1 VAAELAGLLAAN
13 VFYAVTGG
21 AAFVATG
28 FVDRRRSTWP
38 RLWAAYLFGVAIV
51 VVPVSYLALLGLGVG
66 WITISLA
73 MLAAVGLAWRRV
85 RRSEP
90 RDTGVGRRRAVGP
103 WIVALP
109 FLAAAVGILV
119 DAWRAFTVRPLVEWD
134 AWAIWAA
141 KARLLF
147 EAPSAAPG
155 FLRDATYGQP
165 TYPLAFPT
173 LQALG
178 YRAMGTFDGTL
189 IGVQLL
195 LLAFGLAAALC
206 ALEQRVA
213 RPPIVALAALV
224 IVSASQFLFQLLTH
238 YADIPLAIFVASGVV
253 AGGTWLA
260 DDADAWALT
269 CFVVFLGMAGL
280 TKNEG
285 LLFAAAGVAALVTAA
300 ARTRRLRPALLA
312 GAAVA
317 TIALPWRVYTA
328 AFGLH
333 DADYDLTNVVDVG
346 YLRDHAS
353 RLDVAVPEL
362 WRQIADANHWGFI
375 VPIVVLALVSGVAA
389 GRWRLSLY
397 GALWL
402 VLSFGGLLLTYWVSV
417 LPVESNLSNS
427 SNRTIVS
434 LVVTGIALTP
444 LLLLP
449 PAARSDDP

>member
-1 VAAELAGLLAAN
+1 VAAELAGLLVAN
-13 VFYAVTGG
+13 AFYAVVGG
-21 AAFVATG
+21 AVFVAAG
-28 FVDRRRSTWP
+28 FVDRRSSTWP

-51 VVPVSYLALLGLGVG
+51 VVPASYLALIGLGVG

-73 MLAAVGLAWRRV
+73 MLAAVGLALRRL
-85 RRSEP
+85 RRSP
-90 RDTGVGRRRAVGP
+90 QRDVRPQHRALGP

-109 FLAAAVGILV
+109 LLLVAVAILV

-134 AWAIWAA
+134 AWAVWAA
-141 KARLLF
+141 KARLLY

-155 FLRDATYGQP
+155 FLHDTTYGP
-165 TYPLAFPT
+165 PSYPLAFPT

-195 LLAFGLAAALC
+195 LLAFGLVAALC
-206 ALEQRVA
+206 ALERRVA
-213 RPPIVALAALV
+213 RPAIVALAALV

-238 YADIPLAIFVASGVV
+238 YADVPLAIFVASGVA
-253 AGGTWLA
+253 AGGVWLA

-269 CFVVFLGMAGL
+269 CFVAFLGMAGL

-285 LLFAAAGVAALVTAA
+285 LLFAAAGVGALLVAA
-300 ARTRRLRPALLA
+300 ARTPRLRPALVA
-312 GAAVA
+312 GAVVA
-317 TIALPWRVYTA
+317 TIVLPWRVYTA

-333 DADYDLTNVVDVG
+333 DTDYDLTNVVDIG

-353 RLDVAVPEL
+353 RLEVALPDL
-362 WRQIADANHWGFI
+362 WHQIADANHWGFV
-375 VPIVVLALVSGVAA
+375 VPIVVLALVSGAFA

-449 PAARSDDP
+449 PALYSDDT